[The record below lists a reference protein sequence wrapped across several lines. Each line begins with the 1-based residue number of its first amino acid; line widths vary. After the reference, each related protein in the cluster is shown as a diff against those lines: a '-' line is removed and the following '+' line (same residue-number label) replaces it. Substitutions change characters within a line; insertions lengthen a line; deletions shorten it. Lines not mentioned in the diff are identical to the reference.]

1 MDHTQR
7 GRALTALAIAEAGET
22 SARLDQP
29 LEPAFPPGTAAPA
42 ASPVAGAPAATPA
55 SVLSRIGSARIASF
69 GCPHCGCEGARPWG
83 RANGKPRYRCTGC
96 RRTFNPVSG
105 TPPAG
110 LHCPDRWAD
119 QAQALIDRKT
129 VAEAAGR
136 CDIDCTT
143 AFRWRHRFLS
153 ALNLDKPRQLSGIV
167 EAGETFI
174 RESFKGRRGDLPR
187 PARKRGGKAAKRG
200 LSAEQVPVIAARDGS
215 GATADAVLPRPGA
228 ASIAAALG
236 QSLPGPPRR
245 AATAVPLS
253 RRSRAALS

>member
-1 MDHTQR
+1 
-7 GRALTALAIAEAGET
+7 
-22 SARLDQP
+22 
-29 LEPAFPPGTAAPA
+29 
-42 ASPVAGAPAATPA
+42 V
-55 SVLSRIGSARIASF
+55 SVLARVGSARIGSF
-69 GCPHCGCEGARPWG
+69 GCPHCGCEGARSRG
-83 RANGKPRYRCTGC
+83 RANGKPRCRCAGC
-96 RRTFNPVSG
+96 RRTFNAVSG
-105 TPPAG
+105 TPLAG
-110 LHCPDRWAD
+110 LHCPDRWEGR
-119 QAQALIDRKT
+119 AQAPINRET

-136 CDIDCTT
+136 CEIDCTT
-143 AFRWRHRFLS
+143 AFRRRHRFLS

-174 RESFKGRRGDLPR
+174 LESFKGRRGDLPR